1 MELFPR
7 FPRNI
12 QESTSSSSSELQ
24 PFINLDDRRS
34 LQVQDEISDLKQQQQ
49 LYDCEKEQ
57 IRLRDEI
64 RVLLELMDNSG
75 MRLKQ
80 LEDDTRMKLM
90 TCLQEKENKER
101 ESAALEDT
109 AKSIKEELER
119 FETVE
124 GHQKEQ
130 MARLSSQLESLQSE
144 NTSMSINLQRS
155 NLEMQLLEESDYLL
169 PIEKRNMRPASESK
183 HSTSASA
190 ELRNILDKMYVKSFF
205 SYEFVWRVIFLVH
218 LGLVS

>member
-190 ELRNILDKMYVKSFF
+190 ELRNILDKMGCELKPK
-205 SYEFVWRVIFLVH
+205 
-218 LGLVS
+218 

>member
-34 LQVQDEISDLKQQQQ
+34 LQVQDEISDLKQQQ

-190 ELRNILDKMYVKSFF
+190 ELRNILDKMGCELKPK
-205 SYEFVWRVIFLVH
+205 
-218 LGLVS
+218 

>member
-155 NLEMQLLEESDYLL
+155 NLEVKALNKEIKNLQMQLLEESDYLL

-190 ELRNILDKMYVKSFF
+190 ELRNILDKMGCELKPK
-205 SYEFVWRVIFLVH
+205 
-218 LGLVS
+218 